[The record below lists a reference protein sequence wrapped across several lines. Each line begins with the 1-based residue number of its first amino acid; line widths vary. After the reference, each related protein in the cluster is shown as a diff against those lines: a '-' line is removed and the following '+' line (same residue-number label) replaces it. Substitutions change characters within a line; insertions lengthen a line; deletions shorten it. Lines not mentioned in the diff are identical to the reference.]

1 MDTKKTTAESKLSF
15 ASQATYNKVKSSG
28 NGKAV
33 TPVNGDNS
41 KGVNQL
47 DSNMILKVTRD
58 RECSEWL
65 SFETNIGGSE
75 SRYISTSKE
84 FSLNNNNSNI
94 RTCTSLNEDK
104 TCNTIGSGY
113 EENLD
118 VKQYISVM
126 KGEWANNDFSG
137 FAIPNLKSVDKA
149 GWADRSIVAGSTS
162 IFTANEKYAKNQVC
176 KSYPESD
183 SPYNFSD
190 KYEIKLRKCNNSSN
204 QIGVV
209 GSVSGEGWTCDA
221 KEYDLVEV
229 NRNQALWESGNCN
242 DWCVV
247 KDKTTVYSDR
257 TKKKVLAFTY
267 EQFKEFV
274 PRRYFGDTVKSGITL
289 PYENNHGPAN
299 EFLIWID
306 DNQECYYQKF
316 TYNSKPVDMYFGDN
330 SWNLPTG
337 VCYTVNSS
345 GQGGDSSI
353 NKCKEGDSKSFI
365 SKEKTTVNNIGSD
378 SRRGYCIEY
387 SYSNE
392 IYYPNSGKYN
402 CITWIPGFIK

>member
-1 MDTKKTTAESKLSF
+1 
-15 ASQATYNKVKSSG
+15 
-28 NGKAV
+28 
-33 TPVNGDNS
+33 
-41 KGVNQL
+41 
-47 DSNMILKVTRD
+47 MILKVTRD

-104 TCNTIGSGY
+104 TCNTTGSGY

-149 GWADRSIVAGSTS
+149 GWADRAIVAGSTS

-204 QIGVV
+204 QIGVA
-209 GSVSGEGWTCDA
+209 GSVSGEDWTCDA

-247 KDKTTVYSDR
+247 KDNTTVYSDR

-289 PYENNHGPAN
+289 PYENNRGPAN
-299 EFLIWID
+299 EFLIWVD
-306 DNQECYYQKF
+306 DKQECYYQKF
-316 TYNSKPVDMYFGDN
+316 TYNNKPQDQYFGDN
-330 SWNLPTG
+330 EWNLPTQ
-337 VCYTVNSS
+337 VCYKPNTS
-345 GQGGDSSI
+345 GQGGDIDIAVCQNPLDRI
-353 NKCKEGDSKSFI
+353 NGVI
-365 SKEKTTVNNIGSD
+365 NKEKTSFNNINND
-378 SRRGYCIEY
+378 SKQGYCIEY

-402 CITWIPGFIK
+402 CITWIPGYVK